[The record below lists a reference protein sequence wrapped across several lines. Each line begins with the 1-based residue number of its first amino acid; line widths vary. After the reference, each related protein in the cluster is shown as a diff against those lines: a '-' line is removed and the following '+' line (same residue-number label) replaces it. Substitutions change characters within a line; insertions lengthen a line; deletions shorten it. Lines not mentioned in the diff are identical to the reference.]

1 MTIGSTKVLSMTAAI
16 VRGVKKGDSHLV
28 TNDESSAMW
37 DKLAKDVLRTKVAN
51 PGAAIDIPND
61 PPA

>member
-16 VRGVKKGDSHLV
+16 TRGVKKGDSHLV
-28 TNDESSAMW
+28 TDDESSAMW
-37 DKLAKDVLRTKVAN
+37 DKLVTSVAATKTAN

-61 PPA
+61 PPV